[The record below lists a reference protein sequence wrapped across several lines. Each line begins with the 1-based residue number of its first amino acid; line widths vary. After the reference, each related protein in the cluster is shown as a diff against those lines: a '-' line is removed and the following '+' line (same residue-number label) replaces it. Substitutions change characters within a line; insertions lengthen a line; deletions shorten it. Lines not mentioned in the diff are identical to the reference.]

1 MSDDPEYMKST
12 IKKYQFTIPLK
23 PGDPNTEFP
32 RNFNQRIAIQYASM
46 YLDKLGAEP
55 TDENI
60 SLVAENYPLDRCAVS
75 TSMKTR
81 GLTDVVTINTAPM
94 IREIPEIESI
104 RKNKSR
110 LYIFLITIII
120 I

>member
-12 IKKYQFTIPLK
+12 IRKYQFTIPLK

-32 RNFNQRIAIQYASM
+32 RNFNQRLSRQYASM

-60 SLVAENYPLDRCAVS
+60 NLVLENYPLDRCAVS

-81 GLTDVVTINTAPM
+81 GLSDVVTINTAPM
-94 IREIPEIESI
+94 IREIPELEAI
-104 RKNKSR
+104 RQAKSR
-110 LYIFLITIII
+110 LYYFENYFLIL
-120 I
+120 